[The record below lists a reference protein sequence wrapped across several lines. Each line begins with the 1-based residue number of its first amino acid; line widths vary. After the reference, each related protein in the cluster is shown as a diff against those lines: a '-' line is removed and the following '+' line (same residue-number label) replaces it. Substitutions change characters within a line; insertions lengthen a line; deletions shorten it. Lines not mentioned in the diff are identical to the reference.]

1 MIAAFYENIVSGSE
15 ASKISVTDAV
25 SNLMDHG
32 LEALYILDNSL
43 KYRADEVHAVLKATG
58 IAVAG
63 LHAWIDFSSDPSNQ
77 SFRFLIDEA
86 VRLKTDNVLIVPGM
100 ESAKNIVHG
109 MQKAVYYGDAM
120 NIRVCMEPLDRLDAP
135 YCTLEGL
142 EYFLSNIPGLYCC
155 FDTGN
160 LVLHAEDEV
169 EAFRQLSDK
178 VCAMHLKDRSRQS
191 RYSDTIAKIC
201 ANGDIV
207 YPAPVGSGFI
217 RIGEILDMAEDMP
230 LIVELYDYSLEHML
244 DGLRESLDWVSNRL

>member
-1 MIAAFYENIVSGSE
+1 MIAAFYENIVSGAE
-15 ASKISVTDAV
+15 ASGISVTNAV
-25 SNLMDHG
+25 PNLMDHG
-32 LEALYILDNSL
+32 LEALYILDDSL
-43 KYRADEVHAVLKATG
+43 KYRSDEVHTVLKATG

-100 ESAKNIVHG
+100 GSAKNIVHG
-109 MQKAVYYGDAM
+109 MLNAVHYGDTM

-142 EYFLSNIPGLYCC
+142 EYFLLNIPGLYCC

-169 EAFRQLSDK
+169 DAFRQLSDK
-178 VCAMHLKDRSRQS
+178 VCAMHLKDRSKQPGFP
-191 RYSDTIAKIC
+191 DTIVKIC

>member
-43 KYRADEVHAVLKATG
+43 RYRADEVQAVMQATG

-63 LHAWIDFSSDPSNQ
+63 LHAWIDFSSDPTDQ
-77 SFRFLIDEA
+77 SFRYLIDEA
-86 VRLKTDNVLIVPGM
+86 VRLKADNVLIVPGM
-100 ESAKNIVHG
+100 GSAKNIVHG
-109 MQKAVYYGDAM
+109 MQNAVHYGDTM

-142 EYFLSNIPGLYCC
+142 KYFLSSIPGLYCC

-169 EAFRQLSDK
+169 DVFRQLSDK
-178 VCAMHLKDRSRQS
+178 VCAMHLKDRSKQPGFP
-191 RYSDTIAKIC
+191 DTVAKAC
-201 ANGDIV
+201 ASGDIV

-230 LIVELYDYSLEHML
+230 LIVELYDYSHEHML
-244 DGLRESLDWVSNRL
+244 DGLRESLDWVFNRL